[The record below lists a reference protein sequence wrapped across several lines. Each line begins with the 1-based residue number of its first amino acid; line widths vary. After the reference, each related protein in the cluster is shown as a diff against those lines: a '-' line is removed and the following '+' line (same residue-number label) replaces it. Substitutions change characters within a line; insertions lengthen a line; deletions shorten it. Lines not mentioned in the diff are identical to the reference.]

1 MTRLLPRRF
10 APGPATLGCL
20 GLLLAACGGVEDAPE
35 ASGDADGRPD
45 VASQPL
51 LQPANFQ
58 ETAPERF
65 RIRFAT
71 TAGDFV
77 VEVHRAWAPRGADR
91 IFNLVAA
98 GFYDGVPVHRVI
110 EGFVADFGIHPDPWV
125 NAAWRQATIRDDP
138 VVQSNTRGRMS
149 FSKSGPD
156 RRTVQIFVNL
166 RDNPALDDEGFSP
179 FGEVIEGMDVVDAL
193 HSGYGDGPPRGE
205 GVYQAMAIAR
215 GAEYFAEFPL
225 LDVVERA
232 TIESGA

>member
-1 MTRLLPRRF
+1 MNRLLPRLAVF
-10 APGPATLGCL
+10 GLATAF
-20 GLLLAACGGVEDAPE
+20 AACTGAEAPADDPSSDDGPPDA
-35 ASGDADGRPD
+35 S
-45 VASQPL
+45 SQPL

-58 ETAPERF
+58 EEAPERF

-71 TAGDFV
+71 TAGEFV
-77 VEVHRAWAPRGADR
+77 VDVHRAWATRGADR
-91 IFNLVAA
+91 VFNLVRA
-98 GFYDGVPVHRVI
+98 GFYDGVPIHRVI

-138 VVQSNTRGRMS
+138 VRESNARGRVS

-166 RDNPALDDEGFSP
+166 RDNPSLDDEGFSP
-179 FGEVIEGMDVVDAL
+179 FGEVVEGMDVVDAL

-225 LDVVERA
+225 LDVIDRA
-232 TIESGA
+232 TIEN

>member
-1 MTRLLPRRF
+1 MNRLLPRLAVF
-10 APGPATLGCL
+10 GLATAF
-20 GLLLAACGGVEDAPE
+20 AACTGAEAPAEDASSDDGPPD
-35 ASGDADGRPD
+35 AS
-45 VASQPL
+45 SQPL

-58 ETAPERF
+58 EEAPERF

-71 TAGDFV
+71 TAGEFV
-77 VEVHRAWAPRGADR
+77 VDVHRAWATRGADR
-91 IFNLVAA
+91 VFNLVRA
-98 GFYDGVPVHRVI
+98 GFYDGVPIHRVI

-138 VVQSNTRGRMS
+138 VRESNARGRVS

-166 RDNPALDDEGFSP
+166 RDNPSLDDEGFSP
-179 FGEVIEGMDVVDAL
+179 FGEVVEGMDVVDAL

-225 LDVVERA
+225 LDVIDRA
-232 TIESGA
+232 TIEN